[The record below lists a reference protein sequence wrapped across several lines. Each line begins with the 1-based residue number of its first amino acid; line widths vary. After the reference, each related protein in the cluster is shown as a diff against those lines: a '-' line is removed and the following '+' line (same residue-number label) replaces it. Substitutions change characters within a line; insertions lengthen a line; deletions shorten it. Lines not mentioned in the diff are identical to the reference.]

1 MAAKSNS
8 KHDRIIDAAVK
19 TFARKGFFNSKVSEI
34 AREAQVADG
43 TIYLYFK
50 NKDDIL
56 ISLFEEKMDIII
68 RRVKATLEKESNPVT
83 KLKCFIGLHINLVEE
98 NRNLAEV
105 IQVELRQSNKF
116 MREYKG
122 SKFLDYLNIISSVI
136 REGQE
141 QGIFRSDL
149 LPGIAKRALFGAL
162 DEMALHFVL
171 TKKSK
176 YSLEET
182 TEQMSHMFL
191 SGILA
196 PGNASEKSRKAG

>member
-68 RRVKATLEKESNPVT
+68 KRVKVELDKLDDPVSRI
-83 KLKCFIGLHINLVEE
+83 KCFITLHLNLIEE
-98 NRNLAEV
+98 DRNLAEV

-116 MREYKG
+116 IREYRG
-122 SKFLDYLNIISSVI
+122 SKFFDYLNIISSII
-136 REGQE
+136 RDGQKS
-141 QGIFRSDL
+141 GVFREDVK
-149 LPGIAKRALFGAL
+149 PGIAKRALFGAL

-171 TKKSK
+171 SKTRK
-176 YSLEET
+176 YSLEESA
-182 TEQMSHMFL
+182 EQMSRIFL
-191 SGILA
+191 DGLLT
-196 PGNASEKSRKAG
+196 PEDEG

>member
-1 MAAKSNS
+1 MAAKSNT

-19 TFARKGFFNSKVSEI
+19 TFAKKGFFNSKVSEI
-34 AREAQVADG
+34 AREARVADG

-68 RRVKATLEKESNPVT
+68 KRLKATLAKEKDPVK
-83 KLKCFIGLHINLVEE
+83 KLKYFITLHLNLVEE

-136 REGQE
+136 REGQK
-141 QGIFRSDL
+141 QGVFRNDI

-176 YSLEET
+176 YSLKET
-182 TEQMSHMFL
+182 AEQMSHIFL
-191 SGILA
+191 GGLLA
-196 PGNASEKSRKAG
+196 PNSDLRHY